1 MAITENVISL
11 RRIPR
16 LFNVKGQHTG
26 HSHDMVS
33 LLEVVGYNS
42 ILSGALSWS
51 LCLKEDTKAKQ
62 GTAVVLHYN
71 SVSPRGQSREIRGL
85 QKGRDKSQVTP

>member
-1 MAITENVISL
+1 MATTENVISM
-11 RRIPR
+11 RGIPR
-16 LFNVKGQHTG
+16 RFNMKGRHTG

-33 LLEVVGYNS
+33 LLDVVGYNS

-71 SVSPRGQSREIRGL
+71 SVSPRGE
-85 QKGRDKSQVTP
+85 